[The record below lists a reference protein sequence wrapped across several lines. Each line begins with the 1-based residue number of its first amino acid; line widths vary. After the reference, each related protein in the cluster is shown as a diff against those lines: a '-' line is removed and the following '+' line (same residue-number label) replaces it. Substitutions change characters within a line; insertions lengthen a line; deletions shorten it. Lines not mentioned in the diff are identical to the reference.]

1 MIFYHVHA
9 CMNVHL
15 RLSSLFWLTSRF
27 LLVKVT
33 WKMLCHSLSE
43 YRPEGIRYT
52 LTDTL
57 GMTSSRPPYTKNA
70 TKSVHSEIRTGH
82 AQAKHVVYLF
92 NLTLR
97 ATQQRSGFIL
107 TDIHFHSVFYL
118 FISKYKLQVTVTFS
132 KNQTTRKQEKNK
144 FFISFRFL

>member
-1 MIFYHVHA
+1 
-9 CMNVHL
+9 
-15 RLSSLFWLTSRF
+15 
-27 LLVKVT
+27 
-33 WKMLCHSLSE
+33 MLCHSLSE

-57 GMTSSRPPYTKNA
+57 GMTSSRPPYTENA

-97 ATQQRSGFIL
+97 ATQQRSGF
-107 TDIHFHSVFYL
+107 SYL
-118 FISKYKLQVTVTFS
+118 RIFIFIQYFFLVHIKVQVTSYGHIQQKPNNT
-132 KNQTTRKQEKNK
+132 KTRKK
-144 FFISFRFL
+144 